1 MNENGFS
8 VGKKNVMDRDEPRR
22 GRKESPCCGLCPSMP
37 LLGVLFPPDG
47 IPRDPTTLG
56 GKGVPSPPRLGRPAR
71 AAVPPPPQKGGKAGK
86 KKGELP
92 ATVLVEEDPT
102 SVHPY
107 LEATPLPLATATLP
121 PRVPHLA
128 GRQKAVGQPMP
139 LPRQA
144 FMY

>member
-1 MNENGFS
+1 MNENGLS
-8 VGKKNVMDRDEPRR
+8 VKKKNVMDRDEPRR
-22 GRKESPCCGLCPSMP
+22 GRKECPWP
-37 LLGVLFPPDG
+37 LPIPATAGRAVPPDG